1 MISGHGEIMNSSPGK
16 MMKILLA
23 DDEPIARTML
33 EHWINGWGYEPICVR
48 DGREALTALEQDPEI
63 RMAVLDWVM
72 PEMDGIDICQ
82 KLREQ
87 AREPYVYVILLTA
100 RDDKKDLVRGLDS
113 GADDYLVKPC
123 NPIELRVRLRAGR
136 RVVEL
141 QQQLID
147 AREELRIKAMRDP
160 LTGVLNRG
168 AIMDYA
174 RRELSRGERT
184 RQPLSVVMVDLDRF
198 KGINDRHGHAVGD
211 AVLVT
216 ASERL
221 GTAIR
226 NYDSLGRLGGEEFLM
241 VLPECDLEASH
252 VVAERVRALLA
263 GTPVVSENVE
273 LPVTASFGVASTI
286 QCPTARL
293 EQLVRAADLAMY
305 RAKCAGRNRVVVAEQ
320 ADWRAVTSPTPSS
333 VPAA

>member
-1 MISGHGEIMNSSPGK
+1 
-16 MMKILLA
+16 MKILLA

-48 DGREALTALEQDPEI
+48 DGREALSALENDPEI

-72 PEMDGIDICQ
+72 PEMDGVDICR
-82 KLREQ
+82 KLRER

-100 RDDKKDLVRGLDS
+100 RDHKKDLVQGLDS

-147 AREELRIKAMRDP
+147 AREELRVKAMRDA

-174 RRELSRGERT
+174 TRELARAERM
-184 RQPLSVVMVDLDRF
+184 QEPLSVVMTDLDHF
-198 KGINDRHGHAVGD
+198 KHINDQHGHAMGD
-211 AVLVT
+211 AVLVA
-216 ASERL
+216 ASERM
-221 GTAIR
+221 GAAIR
-226 NYDSLGRLGGEEFLM
+226 NYDSLGRVGGEEFLL
-241 VLPECDLEASH
+241 VLPQCDLEASKL
-252 VVAERVRALLA
+252 VAERVRAQLV
-263 GTPVVSENVE
+263 GSPVVSDSLEVA
-273 LPVTASFGVASTI
+273 LTASFGVASTA
-286 QCPTARL
+286 QCPDARL

-305 RAKCAGRNRVVVAEQ
+305 RAKCGGRDRVVLAED
-320 ADWRAVTSPTPSS
+320 ADWKTVSAPATSS